1 MRKCQRTLFDKHN
14 LNDPQIVKETLAH
27 KPQYCAVTSVDTK
40 SSQMVVTTIRSKS
53 GNGIAT

>member
-1 MRKCQRTLFDKHN
+1 MTGCT
-14 LNDPQIVKETLAH
+14 QIVKETLEH

-40 SSQMVVTTIRSKS
+40 SSQMVVTPIRSKS